1 MLYKFVVQTLEALA
15 FLNSQGMCHQDL
27 MPQNIILELIS
38 PYDDQGSFS
47 EATTAPDL
55 YRKFKV
61 KLGEYLNIKML
72 SDIAYQKTML
82 LQNQAKMA
90 QERAF
95 LDESH
100 R

>member
-1 MLYKFVVQTLEALA
+1 
-15 FLNSQGMCHQDL
+15 

-38 PYDDQGSFS
+38 PFDDQGNFA
-47 EATTAPDL
+47 EASSSSDL

-82 LQNQAKMA
+82 LQN
-90 QERAF
+90 
-95 LDESH
+95 
-100 R
+100 